1 MRSDIAVDH
10 VTLQAITT
18 DGYERDS
25 RGFLP
30 ARAERGKWFRGRTAS
45 LCLSCYLVTVMSD
58 AYAEFSGEEAQN
70 DALQRQ
76 SRLTTL
82 QIAAFF
88 SDVIDRGDVQDQQG
102 IQAETQWYSDGRF
115 VSRWWQQAPDNGDS
129 VIRQVAG
136 RWKAENN
143 RRCVTFGSESQTNWS
158 CAEVW
163 LLDDGRI
170 LSLNPDG
177 SPHGVHQIS
186 PLK

>member
-1 MRSDIAVDH
+1 MRSDIAVEH

-25 RGFLP
+25 KGLLP
-30 ARAERGKWFRGRTAS
+30 TRAEPGKWFRGRTAS

-58 AYAEFSGEEAQN
+58 AHAEFSGEEAQN

-143 RRCVTFGSESQTNWS
+143 LRCVTFGSESQTNWS
-158 CAEVW
+158 CAELW

>member
-1 MRSDIAVDH
+1 MRSDIAFDH

-25 RGFLP
+25 KGFLP
-30 ARAERGKWFRGRTAS
+30 TRAEPGKWFGGRTAS
-45 LCLSCYLVTVMSD
+45 LYLSCCLVAAMSH
-58 AYAEFSGEEAQN
+58 ANAEYPGNEAQN

-76 SRLTTL
+76 SRLTTV

-88 SDVIDRGDVQDQQG
+88 SDVIDRGDVQDQRG
-102 IQAETQWYSDGRF
+102 IQAETHWYSDGRF
-115 VSRWWQQAPDNGDS
+115 VSRWWPQAPDNGDS
-129 VIRQVAG
+129 VIRQVTG

-143 RRCVTFGSESQTNWS
+143 RRCVTFGPESQTNWS